1 MDSKY
6 TIVVLISG
14 RGSNLKCLLQNAQQY
29 RIVGVVSNKPD
40 AGGLN
45 IAKASNIPTF
55 VVPRS
60 NFASIVEQ
68 KEAIRKQVLEL
79 QPDCICL
86 AGFMQIIEPS
96 FLETFPRRVVNIHPS
111 LLPAFPGLDTHRRA
125 LESGAPQ
132 HGCSVHLVDAGI
144 DTGQIIA
151 QASVSVF
158 PSDNEQSL
166 AARVLER
173 EHAIYPWVMNGI
185 AKGFIKLEADKIS
198 YSEPA
203 QMEARKLGFLLPTY
217 L

>member
-1 MDSKY
+1 VDSKY

-14 RGSNLKCLLQNAQQY
+14 RGSNLKCLLQNAEQY

-40 AGGLN
+40 AAGLN
-45 IAKASNIPTF
+45 IAKASDVPTF

-60 NFASIVEQ
+60 NFGSIAEQ
-68 KEAIRKQVLEL
+68 KEALRKQVLDL
-79 QPDCICL
+79 QPDCVCL
-86 AGFMQIIEPS
+86 AGFMQIIEPT
-96 FLETFPRRVVNIHPS
+96 FLETFPRRVVNIHPA

-144 DTGQIIA
+144 DTGPIIA

-173 EHAIYPWVMNGI
+173 EHLIYPWVMNNI
-185 AKGFIKLEADKIS
+185 AKGGIALATDKII
-198 YSEPA
+198 YSDLVKA
-203 QMEARKLGFLLPTY
+203 EAKKLGFLLAI
-217 L
+217 